1 MVHIMKETDLNEFV
15 HRKVEDKLPPAQA
28 ISVRERELSLLPS
41 SLMVVRLVPRVSCQ
55 SGEGA
60 FRSRIDDVDDSH
72 CGTAFGR
79 EMEDTVSLP
88 HVTCVITSC
97 S

>member
-1 MVHIMKETDLNEFV
+1 MPDHDAGASAASKQMVS
-15 HRKVEDKLPPAQA
+15 PAFM
-28 ISVRERELSLLPS
+28 LSLLPS

-72 CGTAFGR
+72 SGTAFGR

-88 HVTCVITSC
+88 HVT
-97 S
+97 